1 MSLLLLCFDIFF
13 VKMVDVKFLT
23 FFLLFFRFVDFESLE
38 TREVGSSRIFSNASQ
53 RHTSNATQASSSSS
67 SFSSSSDNPHSDQ
80 WKRRR
85 CSLCH
90 QNPRSLLP
98 LFLCLKQEEI
108 QTRRR
113 GRLLKRPRF
122 LLLCP
127 RITIPL
133 LLIIT
138 IIKETMGGGRP
149 PKPWRIRARR
159 IQPRLPIRSKI

>member
-1 MSLLLLCFDIFF
+1 MGIFR
-13 VKMVDVKFLT
+13 T
-23 FFLLFFRFVDFESLE
+23 H
-38 TREVGSSRIFSNASQ
+38 
-53 RHTSNATQASSSSS
+53 HTAHVHATQASSSSS
-67 SFSSSSDNPHSDQ
+67 SSSDNPHSDHRRVSRRRQ
-80 WKRRR
+80 RRR

-133 LLIIT
+133 IIII
-138 IIKETMGGGRP
+138 IIKETMGGGRTT
-149 PKPWRIRARR
+149 KPWRIRARR